1 MNILT
6 AIEGLD
12 CLIDELFNEQELGL
26 DFSEEEYEDELRH
39 LYEQQTKTIQEN
51 LDRVIERCT
60 KEDIAAARRRFF
72 RNIDRVKTRL
82 AALKEKVE
90 VSSRSLRGDEE
101 RKSIQAKFCDKTL
114 SFIDVIDSQLETL
127 GEEALSK
134 AEFEDTY
141 FHVIREKERLP
152 QIYQALVEKHWI
164 EGDETSLGDFT
175 HFFGG
180 EGLKPRHRIKWN
192 KPLTMLAAF
201 IDLMTDDNNSISK
214 GAKIF
219 SICTDKDED
228 YRRISRDSLKQSRQN
243 ALNAADEHH
252 FFTYQ
257 KIIKKEI
264 FGELD

>member
-6 AIEGLD
+6 AIGGIES
-12 CLIDELFNEQELGL
+12 LIDELFDEEPLGL
-26 DFSEEEYEDELRH
+26 DFSEEEYEDEIRH
-39 LYEQQTKTIQEN
+39 LFEKQTKDIQDN
-51 LDRVIERCT
+51 LNRVIERSS

-72 RNIDRVKTRL
+72 HNTNRVQSRL
-82 AALKEKVE
+82 QQLKEKVE
-90 VSSRSLRGDEE
+90 ESSQSLSEDDIKRALQ
-101 RKSIQAKFCDKTL
+101 IKFCKRTI
-114 SFIDVIDSQLETL
+114 SFIETIDSQLESL
-127 GEEALSK
+127 SEVALSK
-134 AEFEDTY
+134 AELQDTY

-152 QIYQALVEKHWI
+152 QIYHALVEKHWI

-201 IDLMTDDNNSISK
+201 IDLMTDDNNAISK
-214 GAKIF
+214 GARIF
-219 SICTDKDED
+219 SICTDKDVD
-228 YRRISRDSLKQSRQN
+228 YHPITRDSLKQSRAN
-243 ALNAADEHH
+243 ALNAADKHH

-264 FGELD
+264 FRLT